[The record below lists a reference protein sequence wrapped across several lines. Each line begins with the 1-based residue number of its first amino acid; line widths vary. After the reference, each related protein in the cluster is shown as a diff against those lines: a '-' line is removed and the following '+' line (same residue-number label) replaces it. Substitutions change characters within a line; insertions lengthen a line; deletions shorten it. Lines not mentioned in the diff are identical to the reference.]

1 MASASDSAVFLI
13 VHREKNGHQ
22 FRVFSYED
30 EEAKYIMVATNI
42 CRQLLKHGQS
52 RQAFKEI
59 AEVYKEHHPNGWF
72 KKWTLD
78 EIVNKFI
85 NLILDTFPWIF
96 SDHGFRNPNISGCHW
111 RRKYDGFHSR
121 KQAILLNG
129 SRVSDM
135 CAAAKNAKGTNP
147 NSKEHKYYRL
157 FVFLIATTLF
167 HELGHIFITFLSLG
181 DADTPPEHVPELA
194 GIHART
200 EPESGNILE
209 GKVFG
214 GSVVHGRD
222 PKSDDTQPGV
232 PHLVDKDG
240 VGEISQQMVDGFLR
254 CDFQFPFQKSDH
266 AISDPLEVIGGF
278 WDEFLPS
285 DPLNHPSMRELAE
298 EFPENPFDF
307 TQLDDLEPSV
317 RVLPK
322 VQVGPGSA
330 LARGAFK
337 PNDFRIEVVKTK

>member
-1 MASASDSAVFLI
+1 M
-13 VHREKNGHQ
+13 
-22 FRVFSYED
+22 
-30 EEAKYIMVATNI
+30 
-42 CRQLLKHGQS
+42 LK
-52 RQAFKEI
+52 
-59 AEVYKEHHPNGWF
+59 
-72 KKWTLD
+72 
-78 EIVNKFI
+78 
-85 NLILDTFPWIF
+85 
-96 SDHGFRNPNISGCHW
+96 
-111 RRKYDGFHSR
+111 
-121 KQAILLNG
+121 
-129 SRVSDM
+129 
-135 CAAAKNAKGTNP
+135 
-147 NSKEHKYYRL
+147 
-157 FVFLIATTLF
+157 
-167 HELGHIFITFLSLG
+167 
-181 DADTPPEHVPELA
+181 
-194 GIHART
+194 
-200 EPESGNILE
+200 
-209 GKVFG
+209 
-214 GSVVHGRD
+214 
-222 PKSDDTQPGV
+222 PGV

-254 CDFQFPFQKSDH
+254 CGEYYSGYSLRAPYFADHPCPSDFQFPFQKSDH